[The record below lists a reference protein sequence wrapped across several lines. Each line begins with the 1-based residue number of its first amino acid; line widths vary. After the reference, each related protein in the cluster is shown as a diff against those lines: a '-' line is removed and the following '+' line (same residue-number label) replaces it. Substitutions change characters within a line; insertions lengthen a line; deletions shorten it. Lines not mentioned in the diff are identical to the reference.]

1 MKANY
6 IIITRCCIICTKAK
20 DKMLS
25 YKLRLYPT
33 KTQES
38 KLDDAIES
46 CRMVY
51 NDFIFESRL
60 AYKEGYKINF
70 DELQRM
76 IPYMIP
82 KDKVYSKT
90 AQMVLWQFYNNLKV
104 LSSLSKKGKRT
115 GKLRFKPKSRYN
127 SINYNQ
133 SGFKFLPD
141 NKIKLSKIG
150 KIKCIIHRTI
160 PGKIKE
166 IHVKKE
172 LTGVWY
178 AIVVCEN
185 ECKSIC
191 SLLRKKIIGIDVGI
205 NNYCYDSDGHVIE
218 HPQILRNSEEK
229 LKRSQRKLSRKV
241 KGSSNRWKEKIRLAK
256 IHQKIKYQR
265 NDFLHKI
272 SKYYVDSY
280 DTIFVEELKIQNMVK
295 NHHMA
300 KSIYDSSW
308 NSFFQKLEYKAANAG
323 ILFAKVAPHGTS
335 QSCSNCGRMVKK
347 TLAIR
352 THCCPHCGLVIDR
365 DYNASLNI
373 KQRGIDSLPTG
384 CREVTPLE
392 RTPLTVAC
400 MIYGHVISLNKETDD
415 FSRK

>member
-172 LTGVWY
+172 LTGVWH

-185 ECKSIC
+185 ERKSIC

-205 NNYCYDSDGHVIE
+205 NNYCYDSDGHVVE

-400 MIYGHVISLNKETDD
+400 MIYGHVISLNKEIDD
-415 FSRK
+415 SSRE

>member
-1 MKANY
+1 
-6 IIITRCCIICTKAK
+6 
-20 DKMLS
+20 MLS
-25 YKLRLYPT
+25 YKFRLYPT

-38 KLDDAIES
+38 RLDDAIDS
-46 CRMVY
+46 CRMLY

-60 AYKEGYKINF
+60 AYKEGYKLNF

-90 AQMVLWQFYNNLKV
+90 AQMVLWQFYNNLKT
-104 LSSLSKKGKRT
+104 LSSLSKKGKCIR
-115 GKLRFKPKSRYN
+115 KLRLKPKSRYN

-133 SGFKFLPD
+133 SGFKLLPD
-141 NKIKLSKIG
+141 NIIKLSKIG
-150 KIKCIIHRTI
+150 KIKCIIHRKMQ
-160 PGKIKE
+160 GKIKE
-166 IHVKKE
+166 IIVKKE
-172 LTGVWY
+172 LTKDWY

-185 ECKSIC
+185 EIKSTC
-191 SLLRKKIIGIDVGI
+191 SLFRKKIVGIDVGI
-205 NNYCYDSDGHVIE
+205 NNYCYDSDGHVIK

-241 KGSSNRWKEKIRLAK
+241 KGSSNRWKEKLRLSK

-265 NDFLHKI
+265 NDFLHKA
-272 SKYYVDSY
+272 SRYYVDNF
-280 DTIFVEELKIQNMVK
+280 DTIFVEDLKIQNMIK
-295 NHHMA
+295 NRHLA
-300 KSIYDSSW
+300 KSISDSSW

-323 ILFAKVAPHGTS
+323 ILFRKITASGTS

-352 THCCPHCGLVIDR
+352 THHCPYCGLVIDR

-392 RTPLTVAC
+392 REPLTV
-400 MIYGHVISLNKETDD
+400 IQIDHGHAISMN
-415 FSRK
+415 

>member
-1 MKANY
+1 
-6 IIITRCCIICTKAK
+6 
-20 DKMLS
+20 MLS

-38 KLDDAIES
+38 RLNDAIDS
-46 CRMVY
+46 CRILY

-60 AYKEGYKINF
+60 AYKEGYKLNF

-82 KDKVYSKT
+82 KDKVYSKA

-104 LSSLSKKGKRT
+104 LSSLFKKGKRI

-133 SGFKFLPD
+133 SGFKLLPD
-141 NKIKLSKIG
+141 NILKLSKIG
-150 KIKCIIHRTI
+150 KIKCIVHRKI
-160 PGKIKE
+160 LGKIKE

-172 LTGVWY
+172 ITGVWY
-178 AIVVCEN
+178 AIAICEN
-185 ECKSIC
+185 EYKKSC
-191 SLLRKKIIGIDVGI
+191 SLLRKKITGIDVGI
-205 NNYCYDSDGHVIE
+205 NNYCYDSDGHVIK
-218 HPQILRNSEEK
+218 HPQILKNSEEK
-229 LKRSQRKLSRKV
+229 LKRSQRRLSRKV
-241 KGSSNRWKEKIRLAK
+241 KGSSNRWKEKLRLAK

-265 NDFLHKI
+265 NDFLHKV
-272 SKYYVDSY
+272 SKYYVDNY
-280 DTIFVEELKIQNMVK
+280 DTIFVEDLKIQNMVK
-295 NHHMA
+295 NHHLA
-300 KSIYDSSW
+300 ESISDSSW

-323 ILFAKVAPHGTS
+323 ILFTKVAPHGTS
-335 QSCSNCGRMVKK
+335 QSCSNCGRIVKK

-352 THCCPHCGLVIDR
+352 THHCPYCGLVIDR

-373 KQRGIDSLPTG
+373 KQRGIDSLPMG

-392 RTPLTVAC
+392 RIPLA
-400 MIYGHVISLNKETDD
+400 MIQIDHGHVFSLNKESDD
-415 FSRK
+415 SSRG

>member
-1 MKANY
+1 
-6 IIITRCCIICTKAK
+6 
-20 DKMLS
+20 
-25 YKLRLYPT
+25 LYPT
-33 KTQES
+33 NTQELR
-38 KLDDAIES
+38 LDDAIDS
-46 CRMVY
+46 CRILY

-82 KDKVYSKT
+82 KDKVYSKA

-104 LSSLSKKGKRT
+104 LSSLSKKGTRI

-133 SGFKFLPD
+133 SGFKILPD
-141 NKIKLSKIG
+141 NTIKLSKIG
-150 KIKCIIHRTI
+150 KIKCVIHRKI
-160 PGKIKE
+160 QGKIKE

-172 LTGVWY
+172 ITGAWH
-178 AIVVCEN
+178 AIAVCEN
-185 ECKSIC
+185 EYKNAC
-191 SLLRKKIIGIDVGI
+191 SLLRNKIIGIDVGI
-205 NNYCYDSDGHVIE
+205 NNYCYDSDGHVIK

-241 KGSSNRWKEKIRLAK
+241 KESFNRFKQKLRLAK

-265 NDFLHKI
+265 NDFLHKV
-272 SKYYVDSY
+272 SRHYVDSY
-280 DTIFVEELKIQNMVK
+280 DTIFVEDLKIQNMVK
-295 NHHMA
+295 NHHLS
-300 KSIYDSSW
+300 KSISDSSW

-352 THCCPHCGLVIDR
+352 THNCLYCGLVIDR

-373 KQRGIDSLPTG
+373 RQRGIDSLPTG

-392 RTPLTVAC
+392 RTPLTV
-400 MIYGHVISLNKETDD
+400 IQIDHGHVISLNKESDD
-415 FSRK
+415 SSRE

>member
-1 MKANY
+1 MKTNY
-6 IIITRCCIICTKAK
+6 IIITRRCIICTKAK

-25 YKLRLYPT
+25 YKIRLYPT

-38 KLDDAIES
+38 RLDGAIES
-46 CRMVY
+46 CRILY

-60 AYKEGYKINF
+60 AYKEGYKLNF

-82 KDKVYSKT
+82 KDKIYSKA

-104 LSSLSKKGKRT
+104 LSSLSNKGKRI
-115 GKLRFKPKSRYN
+115 GKLRFKPKSRFH

-133 SGFKFLPD
+133 SGFNLLSD
-141 NKIKLSKIG
+141 NILKLSKIG
-150 KIKCIIHRTI
+150 QIKCIIHRKI
-160 PGKIKE
+160 LGKIKE

-172 LTGVWY
+172 ITGIWY

-185 ECKSIC
+185 EIKSTC
-191 SLLRKKIIGIDVGI
+191 SLFRKKIVGIDVGI
-205 NNYCYDSDGHVIE
+205 NNYCYDSDGHVIK
-218 HPQILRNSEEK
+218 HPQILKNSEEK
-229 LKRSQRKLSRKV
+229 LKRSQRRLSRKV
-241 KGSSNRWKEKIRLAK
+241 KGSSNGRKEKIRLDK

-272 SKYYVDSY
+272 SKYYVDNY
-280 DTIFVEELKIQNMVK
+280 DTIFVEDLKIQNMVK
-295 NHHMA
+295 NNHLA
-300 KSIYDSSW
+300 KSISDSSW

-323 ILFAKVAPHGTS
+323 ILFTKVAPHGTS
-335 QSCSNCGRMVKK
+335 QSCSNCGRIVKK

-352 THCCPHCGLVIDR
+352 THHCPYCGLVIDR

-373 KQRGIDSLPTG
+373 KQRGIDSLPMG

-392 RTPLTVAC
+392 RIPLT
-400 MIYGHVISLNKETDD
+400 MIRTDHGHVFSLNKESDD
-415 FSRK
+415 SSR